1 MVNPKEV
8 SDKKIQLTTFPVDID
23 AGINVCL
30 SEPHLHPQRVAKR
43 DLEPIYAG
51 RDQNG

>member
-1 MVNPKEV
+1 VNDEN
-8 SDKKIQLTTFPVDID
+8 IQLTDLPMDID
-23 AGINVCL
+23 AGINVRF
-30 SEPHLHPQRVAKR
+30 SGTYLHPQRVAKR